1 MLFSSITVTSSWM
14 ELGMNLL
21 DGAHVYVDVAHCC
34 LDVGV
39 AHQRL
44 HIARIRPVLNQGR
57 TERVAQLGRMNVA
70 TQNIATQ
77 LLDNQERRLP
87 REWGTARS
95 ANIECVHEY
104 NPGLWPI
111 AH

>member
-1 MLFSSITVTSSWM
+1 MA
-14 ELGMNLL
+14 LGMNFL

-39 AHQRL
+39 AHERL
-44 HIARIRPVLNQGR
+44 HIARVRPVLNQGR
-57 TERVAQLGRMNVA
+57 TERVAQLVRMNVA

-87 REWGTARS
+87 REWGTTRFWTLLASEPEEARRIYEHNS
-95 ANIECVHEY
+95 V
-104 NPGLWPI
+104 LWPI